1 MVMNQYGIE
10 AKAYWKRWLPA
21 RYAALPFPDTYFT
34 VLGEQVEQQA
44 GDLWDDLVRRDE
56 APEQET
62 HEERAGRLQLL
73 KEEAIR
79 AVMDDL
85 VRLPPEPGTG
95 SDPKEDDG
103 LESEDD
109 FQQRV
114 TAFQQQLDS
123 NSTLVEELLDG
134 EKRIDDL
141 TDEDLSSVIAWM
153 SPAFLHLFDTSVE
166 AERAK
171 GRSI

>member
-1 MVMNQYGIE
+1 MVMNQHGID

-34 VLGEQVEQQA
+34 LLGEQVEQQA
-44 GDLWDDLVRRDE
+44 GDLWDELVRRDE
-56 APEQET
+56 APEGET

-73 KEEAIR
+73 KEEAVR
-79 AVMDDL
+79 AVLEDL

-95 SDPKEDDG
+95 TDAEDG
-103 LESEDD
+103 LESEDS
-109 FQQRV
+109 FQDRV
-114 TAFQQQLDS
+114 TAFQQQLES
-123 NSTLVEELLDG
+123 NSTLVERLLDG
-134 EKRIDDL
+134 EARIEDLSDD
-141 TDEDLSSVIAWM
+141 ELSSVIAWM